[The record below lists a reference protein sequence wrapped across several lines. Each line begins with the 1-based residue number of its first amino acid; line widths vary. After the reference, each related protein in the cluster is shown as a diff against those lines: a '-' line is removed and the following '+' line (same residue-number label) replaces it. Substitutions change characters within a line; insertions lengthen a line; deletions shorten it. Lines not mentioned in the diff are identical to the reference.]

1 MRWHPLLLA
10 AVLAAVASVGAA
22 GAVGGLAGAAL
33 APWLLIGVTAGFATS
48 GST

>member
-10 AVLAAVASVGAA
+10 AVLAAVASA
-22 GAVGGLAGAAL
+22 GAVGALAGAVA